1 MADVNRF
8 DQAARY
14 FVRTDPPAV
23 LAWALDS
30 APADFRFAGWLDT
43 RSVPFPGETDRV
55 GDLVARVE
63 RADPPGEPWLVA
75 VEVQIQPDPL
85 MFGRLL
91 EYLGRP
97 WQAEKPS
104 SERGDR
110 YRLGAVVIN
119 LTGIGRASQDFE
131 WLPTGPRTCLRV
143 AERNPA
149 RESAADTLA
158 AIVGGTLSPALLPL
172 IPLMRGGGEPGIIEA
187 WVRLASAESDS
198 RRRSEHGA
206 LALVFAEA
214 AGVRPVWKEALKDWN
229 MVESQQVLEW
239 QAEARAEGEA
249 RGRLRA
255 TGAALIRFLE
265 ARFHTIPQELID
277 RIRAMSDVERLAG
290 LVSLAGE
297 APSLDQFR
305 ADAGL

>member
-14 FVRTDPPAV
+14 FVRADPPAV

-30 APADFRFAGWLDT
+30 PPADFRFGGWLDT

-91 EYLGRP
+91 EYLGRL
-97 WQAEKPS
+97 WRAEKPS

-110 YRLGAVVIN
+110 YRLGAAVIN
-119 LTGIGRASQDFE
+119 LTGVGRASQDFE

-158 AIVGGTLSPALLPL
+158 AIVGGTRSPALLPL

-206 LALVFAEA
+206 LALVFAR
-214 AGVRPVWKEALKDWN
+214 RP
-229 MVESQQVLEW
+229 ESGRYGKKPSRTGTW
-239 QAEARAEGEA
+239 SNHSKSSNGRPKRGPKARRAVGFVPPA
-249 RGRLRA
+249 RLSSAFSRPA
-255 TGAALIRFLE
+255 
-265 ARFHTIPQELID
+265 
-277 RIRAMSDVERLAG
+277 
-290 LVSLAGE
+290 
-297 APSLDQFR
+297 FR
-305 ADAGL
+305 RSPRN